1 MNADLFH
8 GKNLVD
14 VTAAT
19 LTLECYIQSTMPF
32 ATSLTKGKLSHVC
45 EPNTPIAS
53 ICSLHTNVGLYVESI
68 LKQPEL
74 TLLAKYFLAAQET
87 ITTGRLVG
95 LLADISKKPIEYM
108 QVTEADYEKL
118 WSMWNIEV
126 AIQMKLW
133 ELAKDQS
140 WTKRGVNILKEE
152 DLNIEGSVGLRE
164 VLEGADMS
172 IVL

>member
-1 MNADLFH
+1 
-8 GKNLVD
+8 
-14 VTAAT
+14 
-19 LTLECYIQSTMPF
+19 
-32 ATSLTKGKLSHVC
+32 
-45 EPNTPIAS
+45 
-53 ICSLHTNVGLYVESI
+53 
-68 LKQPEL
+68 
-74 TLLAKYFLAAQET
+74 
-87 ITTGRLVG
+87 
-95 LLADISKKPIEYM
+95 
-108 QVTEADYEKL
+108 
-118 WSMWNIEV
+118 MWNIEV